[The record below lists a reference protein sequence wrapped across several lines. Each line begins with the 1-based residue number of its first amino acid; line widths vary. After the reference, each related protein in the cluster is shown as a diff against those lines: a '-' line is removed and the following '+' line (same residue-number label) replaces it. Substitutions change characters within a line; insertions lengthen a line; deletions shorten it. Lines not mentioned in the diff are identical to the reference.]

1 MQRKL
6 KETIIL
12 NKYDFKWKETSKS
25 TSGNTTLVKES
36 IVELMKS
43 VFEEEFAKKQQ

>member
-12 NKYDFKWKETSKS
+12 NKYDLKWKETSKS
-25 TSGNTTLVKES
+25 ASGNITLDKGS

-43 VFEEEFAKKQQ
+43 VFEEQFAKQQQ

>member
-6 KETIIL
+6 KETILL
-12 NKYDFKWKETSKS
+12 NKYDLKWKETSKS
-25 TSGNTTLVKES
+25 ASGNTTLDKES

-43 VFEEEFAKKQQ
+43 VFEEEFEKQQQ